1 MKEWNDVDIIDVVT
15 NMTAKNYIDRVTE
28 LAEELSKDY
37 KEQYEAMEDF
47 ARWNLPDETG
57 LIWID
62 YEYIIRSDTLRELLG
77 NEKVSILVEILDNFD
92 HAFESQPDVWTHQ
105 AMQTNEFWSKQRN
118 LAKRFLALLKA

>member
-1 MKEWNDVDIIDVVT
+1 MKEPNDVDIIDAVT

-118 LAKRFLALLKA
+118 LAKKFLALLKA